1 MSKESRS
8 IGGEGAADT
17 TSDSGDLPLC
27 RFVDLALRRAP
38 VLSNCDR
45 MSRLRNKRKETKDES
60 IYKYKDIGEGRASFG

>member
-27 RFVDLALRRAP
+27 RFVDLALRRAG
-38 VLSNCDR
+38 VLSKCDR
-45 MSRLRNKRKETKDES
+45 MSDLYSHGKMPCLHLSDKMS
-60 IYKYKDIGEGRASFG
+60 LLH

>member
-38 VLSNCDR
+38 VLHLSDK
-45 MSRLRNKRKETKDES
+45 MSLLH
-60 IYKYKDIGEGRASFG
+60 